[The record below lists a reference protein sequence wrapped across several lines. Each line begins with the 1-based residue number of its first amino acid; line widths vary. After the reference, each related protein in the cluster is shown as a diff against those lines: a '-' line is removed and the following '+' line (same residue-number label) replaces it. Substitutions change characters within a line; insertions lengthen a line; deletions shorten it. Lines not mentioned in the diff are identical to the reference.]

1 MVITMK
7 HNSYVTLYAP
17 SGYKVLTVSPKL
29 DMLGY
34 LNSVVLN
41 RQGVLVITENSAH
54 YFSMNQQFT
63 RSVDWNGK
71 LSWLQLASKF
81 PPISLIVVSHSQEW
95 MIPELTRKLNVPV
108 MSMNTIDSNRNV
120 DEVYS
125 LLNAYINHVSKG
137 SVPVVKSRVTYVK
150 AWVSRSS
157 KFNASRR
164 TAKVLVRTNYP
175 FASHTGSSF
184 RRARVSGRLPK
195 P

>member
-1 MVITMK
+1 MFITMK
-7 HNSYVTLYAP
+7 QNSYVALYAP

-29 DMLGY
+29 DTLGY
-34 LNSVVLN
+34 LNSVVSN
-41 RQGVLVITENSAH
+41 RQGVLIITENSTH

-63 RSVDWNGK
+63 LSVDWNGK
-71 LSWLQLASKF
+71 LSWLQRAAKF
-81 PPISLIVVSHSQEW
+81 PSISLIVVSHSQEW
-95 MIPELTRKLNVPV
+95 MILELTRKLNVPV
-108 MSMNTIDSNRNV
+108 MTMNTIDCNLNV

-150 AWVSRSS
+150 AWASRSS
-157 KFNASRR
+157 KFKASRR

>member
-7 HNSYVTLYAP
+7 QNSYVTLYAP
-17 SGYKVLTVSPKL
+17 SGYKALTVSPKL

-34 LNSVVLN
+34 LNSVVSN
-41 RQGVLVITENSAH
+41 RQGVLIITENSTH
-54 YFSMNQQFT
+54 YFSMNQELT

-71 LSWLQLASKF
+71 LSWLQLTAKF
-81 PPISLIVVSHSQEW
+81 PPISLIVISHSQEW

-108 MSMNTIDSNRNV
+108 MSMNTIDGNLNM

-125 LLNAYINHVSKG
+125 LLNMYINRVSKG
-137 SVPVVKSRVTYVK
+137 SVPVVKSCVTYVK
-150 AWVSRSS
+150 AWVARSS

-184 RRARVSGRLPK
+184 RRARISGRLPK

>member
-1 MVITMK
+1 MVILMK

-29 DMLGY
+29 AMLGY
-34 LNSVVLN
+34 LKSVVSN
-41 RQGVLVITENSAH
+41 RQSVLLITESSTH
-54 YFSMNQQFT
+54 YFSMNQQFA
-63 RSVDWNGK
+63 RSVDWNSK
-71 LSWLQLASKF
+71 LSWLQLAAKF
-81 PPISLIVVSHSQEW
+81 PSISLIVVSPSQEW

-108 MSMNTIDSNRNV
+108 MSMTTMDNNFNA
-120 DEVYS
+120 DEIYL
-125 LLNAYINHVSKG
+125 LLNAYITQVSKG

-150 AWVSRSS
+150 AWSARSS
-157 KFNASRR
+157 KFNFSRR

-175 FASHTGSSF
+175 FVSHTGSSF